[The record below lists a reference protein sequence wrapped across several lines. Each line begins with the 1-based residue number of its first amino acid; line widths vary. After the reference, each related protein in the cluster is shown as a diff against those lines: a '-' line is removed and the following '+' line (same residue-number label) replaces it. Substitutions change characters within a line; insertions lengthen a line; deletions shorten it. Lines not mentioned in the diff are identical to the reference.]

1 MNFINTEI
9 PGLLIIEP
17 KIFEDQRGYFYE
29 SFNQKEF
36 ITKSL
41 VNNFIQDNQSK
52 SCYGVIRGM
61 HYQMEPFSQTKLVRV
76 LQGKIF
82 DVALDIRIN
91 SPTYG
96 KWFGIELSCDNKK
109 QLYIP
114 KGFAHGFSVLSDTA
128 IVFYKCDCLYSPESE
143 RGINIFDLQLRIDWK
158 IKKETAIISN
168 KDKVSPELRF
178 AENNSYF

>member
-1 MNFINTEI
+1 MNYTNTEL

-36 ITKSL
+36 SDKSL
-41 VNNFIQDNQSK
+41 DNNFIQDNQSK
-52 SCYGVIRGM
+52 SCYGVIRGL
-61 HYQMEPFSQTKLVRV
+61 HYQIEPFSQTKLVRV
-76 LQGKIF
+76 IQGKIF

-96 KWFGIELSCDNKK
+96 KWFGIELSCENKK

-114 KGFAHGFSVLSDTA
+114 KGFAHGFSVLSETA
-128 IVFYKCDCLYSPESE
+128 TVFYKCDCLYNPVSE
-143 RGINIFDLQLRIDWK
+143 RGISIFDNSLNIDWR
-158 IKKETAIISN
+158 INKELAIIST
-168 KDKVSPELRF
+168 KDRINPGLGEV
-178 AENNSYF
+178 ENNSYF